1 MLSVEDWISFV
12 FFFLL
17 EILGS
22 KETPYSGGSF
32 KLEIQLP
39 ERLGAY
45 DTLYIIMYITIYLI
59 PLCEAVT
66 LYNDRPK
73 TCTGKF
79 FDPLIFLYR
88 LCNSI
93 QEYNSYDF
101 KNRLNLQL
109 AELINP

>member
-1 MLSVEDWISFV
+1 MLRKIKYVCLLSGQVLLSVEDWIHVSFV

-59 PLCEAVT
+59 PLCEALT
-66 LYNDRPK
+66 LYND
-73 TCTGKF
+73 
-79 FDPLIFLYR
+79 
-88 LCNSI
+88 
-93 QEYNSYDF
+93 
-101 KNRLNLQL
+101 
-109 AELINP
+109 